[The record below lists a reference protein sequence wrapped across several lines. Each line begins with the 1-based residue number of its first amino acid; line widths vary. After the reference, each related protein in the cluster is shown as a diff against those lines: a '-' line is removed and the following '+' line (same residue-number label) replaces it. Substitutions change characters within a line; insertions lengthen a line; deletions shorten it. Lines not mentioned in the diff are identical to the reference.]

1 MNILLTGFMQQFVDG
16 EFVLKFGRA
25 NRIFV
30 DIEEEKIMLIY
41 AKDAPI
47 YADIYGGNG
56 KQQYFKDDP
65 IYIVLEQRGRWYMV
79 RHHSLADGIT
89 GWFKVS
95 DVQPYNPYR
104 NKYITIA

>member
-1 MNILLTGFMQQFVDG
+1 
-16 EFVLKFGRA
+16 
-25 NRIFV
+25 
-30 DIEEEKIMLIY
+30 MLID

-47 YADIYGGNG
+47 YADIYNGGR
-56 KQQYFKDDP
+56 KVQYFKDDP
-65 IYIVLEQRGRWYMV
+65 IYIVLEQRGQWYMV

-104 NKYITIA
+104 NKYITIV